1 MSEYGIEIR
10 WLSVTCFEMRFGG
23 TTVVSDPFVTDNEN
37 SPLSGKDIDACDI
50 ITLSHAHWDHITD
63 IPELL
68 ERFRPLLLCGP
79 MTALPLN
86 DWLDYDPMLIYP
98 MEHNLEL
105 DFGEVRIRALFGKHT
120 DLKKKESV
128 LQESFRNNPLC
139 ADEKILAL
147 QKAGSMEYRNY
158 LFTAEN
164 GTKVLLWGNDPT
176 VSQRNLLSELRPE
189 VAILQLS
196 IQDPEE
202 MAEFAA
208 GIGCRVLI
216 PHHLDLRTGPE
227 GYMQK
232 VRALEEAFIRR
243 VPDGR
248 FICPV
253 HGERI
258 RL

>member
-1 MSEYGIEIR
+1 MSGYGIEIR
-10 WLSVTCFEMRFGG
+10 WLSVTCFEMRFGSL
-23 TTVVSDPFVTDNEN
+23 TVVSDPFVTDNEN
-37 SPLSGKDIDACDI
+37 SPLSRDDIKDCDI

-63 IPELL
+63 IPALL

-98 MEHNLEL
+98 MEHDLEL
-105 DFGEVRIRALFGKHT
+105 DFGDVSIRALFGKHT

-128 LQESFRNNPLC
+128 LQESFRKNPLC
-139 ADEKILAL
+139 AEEKILAL

-158 LFTAEN
+158 LYTAKS
-164 GTKVLLWGNDPT
+164 GAKLLLWGNDPT
-176 VSQRNLLSELRPE
+176 LCQRNLLSELRPE
-189 VAILQLS
+189 IAILQLS

-202 MAEFAA
+202 IAEFAA
-208 GIGCRVLI
+208 GIGCKVLI
-216 PHHLDLRTGPE
+216 PHHLDLKSGPE
-227 GYMQK
+227 GYMDK
-232 VRALEEAFIRR
+232 VRALEKAFLSR

-253 HGERI
+253 HGEQI
-258 RL
+258 IL

>member
-1 MSEYGIEIR
+1 MSEYGIELK

-37 SPLSGKDIDACDI
+37 SPLSAKDIEHCDI
-50 ITLSHAHWDHITD
+50 ITLSHSHWDHITD

-98 MEHNLEL
+98 MEHDLEL
-105 DFGEVRIRALFGKHT
+105 DFGDVRIRALFGKHT
-120 DLKKKESV
+120 DLKKKETM
-128 LQESFRNNPLC
+128 LRESFLKNPLC

-147 QKAGSMEYRNY
+147 QKPGSMEYRNY
-158 LFTAEN
+158 LYTTRSGA
-164 GTKVLLWGNDPT
+164 KLLLWGNDPT
-176 VSQRNLLSELRPE
+176 VSQRALLSRLRPE
-189 VAILQLS
+189 IAILQLS

-202 MAEFAA
+202 IAELAA
-208 GIGCRVLI
+208 EIGCRVLI

-227 GYMQK
+227 GYMEK
-232 VRALEEAFIRR
+232 VRALEKAFAER

-258 RL
+258 SL